1 MSGFGDAK
9 WSVRDREVDIEALIF
24 LLQAVVI
31 DGHLHTCRPAADFKH
46 NLGLC
51 VVIVFTTC
59 GVWEGQGEG
68 EEGKGRGGRGRGEG
82 AGGGE
87 RGGEGEGEGKGWRKK
102 GGEGE
107 GMGKGVEGEEKR
119 GERGWEGRL
128 KTWTG
133 GELGEVTVM
142 FMFHSCTTNS
152 KCLNVRNDTSQSALR
167 ELHPT
172 AAVIIS

>member
-31 DGHLHTCRPAADFKH
+31 DGHLHTRRPAADFKH

-68 EEGKGRGGRGRGEG
+68 EEEKGRGGGEGRGEG

-87 RGGEGEGEGKGWRKK
+87 RGGEGEGKGWKK
-102 GGEGE
+102 KRRGRG
-107 GMGKGVEGEEKR
+107 EGEEK
-119 GERGWEGRL
+119 GRGWGR
-128 KTWTG
+128 
-133 GELGEVTVM
+133 E
-142 FMFHSCTTNS
+142 
-152 KCLNVRNDTSQSALR
+152 
-167 ELHPT
+167 
-172 AAVIIS
+172 

>member
-31 DGHLHTCRPAADFKH
+31 DGHLHTRRPAADFKH

-51 VVIVFTTC
+51 VIIVFTTC

-68 EEGKGRGGRGRGEG
+68 EEEKGRGGRGRGGG

-87 RGGEGEGEGKGWRKK
+87 RGGEGEGKGWKK
-102 GGEGE
+102 RGGEGE
-107 GMGKGVEGEEKR
+107 K
-119 GERGWEGRL
+119 
-128 KTWTG
+128 
-133 GELGEVTVM
+133 
-142 FMFHSCTTNS
+142 
-152 KCLNVRNDTSQSALR
+152 
-167 ELHPT
+167 
-172 AAVIIS
+172 